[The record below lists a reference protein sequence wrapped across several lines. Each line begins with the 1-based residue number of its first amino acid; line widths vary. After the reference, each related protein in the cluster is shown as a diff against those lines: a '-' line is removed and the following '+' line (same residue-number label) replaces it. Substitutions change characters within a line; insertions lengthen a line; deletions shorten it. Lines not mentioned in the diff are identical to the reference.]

1 MGVCAAIFCCRK
13 PCSQI
18 GGEIMVRLN
27 GVNVSATGRNLKEYL
42 LEQGFL
48 LDQIAVEKNGEIIPK
63 NKLENDVIQDQD
75 QIEVVTFVGG
85 G

>member
-1 MGVCAAIFCCRK
+1 MA
-13 PCSQI
+13 
-18 GGEIMVRLN
+18 RLN
-27 GVNVSATGRNLKEYL
+27 GVNVDATDRNLKEYL

-48 LDQIAVEKNGEIIPK
+48 LEKIAVEKNGEIVPK
-63 NKLENDVIQDQD
+63 SRLELDRIQEND

>member
-1 MGVCAAIFCCRK
+1 MA
-13 PCSQI
+13 
-18 GGEIMVRLN
+18 RLN
-27 GVNVSATGRNLKEYL
+27 GVNVDASDRNLKEYL

-48 LDQIAVEKNGEIIPK
+48 LEKIAVEKNGDIIPK
-63 NKLENDVIQDQD
+63 SKMEHDMIQEND

>member
-1 MGVCAAIFCCRK
+1 MA
-13 PCSQI
+13 
-18 GGEIMVRLN
+18 RLN
-27 GVNVSATGRNLKEYL
+27 GVNVDATDRNLKEYL

-48 LDQIAVEKNGEIIPK
+48 LEKIAVEKNGDIIPRSK
-63 NKLENDVIQDQD
+63 MEQDVIHEND

>member
-1 MGVCAAIFCCRK
+1 MA
-13 PCSQI
+13 
-18 GGEIMVRLN
+18 RLN
-27 GVNVSATGRNLKEYL
+27 GVNVDDTDRNLKEYL

-48 LDQIAVEKNGEIIPK
+48 LEKIAVEKNGDIIPRSK
-63 NKLENDVIQDQD
+63 MEQDVIHEND

>member
-1 MGVCAAIFCCRK
+1 MA
-13 PCSQI
+13 
-18 GGEIMVRLN
+18 RLN
-27 GVNVSATGRNLKEYL
+27 GVNVDATDRNLKEYL

-48 LDQIAVEKNGEIIPK
+48 LEKIAVEKNGDIIPK
-63 NKLENDVIQDQD
+63 SKMEHDRIQEND

>member
-1 MGVCAAIFCCRK
+1 MA
-13 PCSQI
+13 
-18 GGEIMVRLN
+18 RLN
-27 GVNVSATGRNLKEYL
+27 GVNVDATDRNLKEYL

-48 LDQIAVEKNGEIIPK
+48 LEKIAVEKNGDIIPK
-63 NKLENDVIQDQD
+63 SKMEHDVIQEND

>member
-1 MGVCAAIFCCRK
+1 MA
-13 PCSQI
+13 
-18 GGEIMVRLN
+18 RLN
-27 GVNVSATGRNLKEYL
+27 GVNVDATDRNLKEYL

-48 LDQIAVEKNGEIIPK
+48 LEKIAVEKNGDIIPK
-63 NKLENDVIQDQD
+63 SKMEHDMIQEND